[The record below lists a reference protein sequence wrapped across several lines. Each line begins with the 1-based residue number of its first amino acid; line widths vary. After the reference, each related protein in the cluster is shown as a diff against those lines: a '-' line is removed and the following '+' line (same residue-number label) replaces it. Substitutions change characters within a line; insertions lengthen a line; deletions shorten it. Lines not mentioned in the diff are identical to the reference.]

1 MSIEKFTDNECS
13 DLSKIYGGGKTRRSE
28 ATATNRTDTYTPD
41 TIEYRD
47 DGTPKNSN
55 RDDFTL
61 DSTVSMG

>member
-13 DLSKIYGGGKTRRSE
+13 DLSKIYGGAQPRRSE
-28 ATATNRTDTYTPD
+28 STATDRTDTYDPD

-55 RDDFTL
+55 RDDITF
-61 DSTVSMG
+61 DSAVSMG